1 MYSASGYC
9 WMLQLLLVSQPNE
22 GHLCSHIFVPLCTCV
37 WKIKFLEEKLL
48 GEKHAYFKFGLLLPN
63 FWAKVCQYIPTKCES
78 FRFPASL
85 AKLEMIGHFG
95 LCHLIGN
102 K

>member
-9 WMLQLLLVSQPNE
+9 WMLPLLLVSQPNE

-48 GEKHAYFKFGLLLPN
+48 GEKHAYFKF
-63 FWAKVCQYIPTKCES
+63 
-78 FRFPASL
+78 
-85 AKLEMIGHFG
+85 
-95 LCHLIGN
+95 
-102 K
+102 